1 LKVQQNGESGDWR
14 RSRVVMLYL
23 GGGDRWI
30 ELAPKE
36 RENQHGCPAWTI
48 HGVLLLKYSFRS
60 GASAGYR
67 GGVQSL

>member
-1 LKVQQNGESGDWR
+1 M
-14 RSRVVMLYL
+14 MLYL